1 MYLRQ
6 KEVMENIIFES
17 AASIVLKIK
26 SKEVSVVEI
35 VEAYLNQ
42 IEKHNAKVNA
52 IYELRDKA
60 DILQEAKEK
69 DLQVVNGCEL
79 GLLHGIPITIKDSF
93 LVKDLKT
100 SNGDPLLRNY
110 VATEDAELVKKLKEA
125 GAIILGKTNVAL
137 YCIDWQSTNF
147 WNGRT
152 NNPYDSSR
160 SSGGSSGGSAVAVA
174 SGFSA
179 LDLGADAGGSIRV
192 PAHFNGICGFRP
204 TEGLLTNRG
213 HLKYPNKPQGR
224 RHIVTPGPL
233 AKSVEDIVLMMQVL
247 TNFKKHLL
255 PEVPNVDFN
264 ATFWNGESLNIA
276 YAETINATEVDREYL
291 KIFNE
296 FINKLKKSDHFIEK
310 ESPIYDENKAY
321 LECSKIIGFE
331 IGVNNPKVPLLA
343 SFMFG
348 FIYLK
353 YRDFLWAK
361 GMALGQR
368 LNNSSYAKALDYK
381 DYFSTIYHRFLTK
394 YDIWITPVCSFEAYH
409 HQNTGKPFVV
419 NNQKVGYTQAMAAF
433 NFTTGFSGHP
443 ILVIPIGK
451 KQNGLPVGI
460 QIHAKKW
467 DDKRVLEIA
476 KYLESLTIGFVK
488 PIL

>member
-1 MYLRQ
+1 
-6 KEVMENIIFES
+6 MENIVFES
-17 AASIVLKIK
+17 ATSIVRKIK
-26 SKEVSVVEI
+26 SKEVTVVEI
-35 VEAYLNQ
+35 IEAYLNQ
-42 IEKHNAKVNA
+42 IENHNSKVNA
-52 IYELRDKA
+52 IYQLRDRTE
-60 DILQEAKEK
+60 ILQEAKDK
-69 DLQVVNGCEL
+69 DLQIANGNEL
-79 GLLHGIPITIKDSF
+79 GELHGIPITIKDSF
-93 LVKDLKT
+93 LVRDLKT
-100 SNGDPLLRNY
+100 SNGDPMLRNY
-110 VATEDAELVKKLKEA
+110 VATEDAELVKKLKDA

-137 YCIDWQSTNF
+137 FCIDWQSSNF

-152 NNPYDSSR
+152 NNPYDINR
-160 SSGGSSGGSAVAVA
+160 SAGGSSGGSAVAVA

-192 PAHFNGICGFRP
+192 PAHFNGICGLRP

-213 HLKYPNKPQGR
+213 HLKYPKKPQGR

-233 AKSVEDIVLMMQVL
+233 AKRVEDILLMMQVL
-247 TNFKKHLL
+247 TNYRKDPL

-264 ATFWNGESLNIA
+264 ASFWNGDALNIA
-276 YAETINATEVDREYL
+276 YAETINATLVDSEYL
-291 KIFNE
+291 IIFND
-296 FINKLKKSDHFIEK
+296 FIDKLKNSEHSVEK
-310 ESPIYDENKAY
+310 DSPIYDEKRAY

-331 IGVNNPKVPLLA
+331 IGINNPKVPLLA

-368 LNNSSYAKALDYK
+368 LNNLNYAKALDYK
-381 DYFSTIYHRFLTK
+381 DNFSTIYQTFLK
-394 YDIWITPVCSFEAYH
+394 KHDIWITPVCSFEAYY
-409 HQNTGKPFVV
+409 HQNTGKPFMV
-419 NNQKVGYTQAMAAF
+419 NNKKVGYTQAIASF
-433 NFTTGFSGHP
+433 NFTTAFSGHP

-451 KQNGLPVGI
+451 KKNGLPVGI

-467 DDKRVLEIA
+467 DDKRLLEIA
-476 KYLESLTIGFVK
+476 NYLESLTNGFEK